1 MKTKTEII
9 TLLGILSLT
18 AVMIILIDKNI
29 NRNTTNN
36 TPVLTDTTTTMT
48 TTTCCDTTIPTPMDG
63 MAMTVMVTIVSQ
75 IFIIGYFIIKTSK
88 M

>member
-18 AVMIILIDKNI
+18 AVTIILIDKNI
-29 NRNTTNN
+29 NRNTTNS
-36 TPVLTDTTTTMT
+36 TPVLTDTMTTMT

-63 MAMTVMVTIVSQ
+63 TYVDTM
-75 IFIIGYFIIKTSK
+75 IKEIE
-88 M
+88 

>member
-18 AVMIILIDKNI
+18 AVTIILIDKNI

-36 TPVLTDTTTTMT
+36 TPVLTDTTTI

-63 MAMTVMVTIVSQ
+63 TYVDTT
-75 IFIIGYFIIKTSK
+75 K
-88 M
+88 

>member
-18 AVMIILIDKNI
+18 AVTIILIDKNI

-36 TPVLTDTTTTMT
+36 TPVLTDTMT

-63 MAMTVMVTIVSQ
+63 TYVDTT
-75 IFIIGYFIIKTSK
+75 K
-88 M
+88 